1 MTEASVFSSPAR
13 SINHVQGAEKNVP
26 PIRFFGLVLQLAILA
41 DAFYDAVEF
50 LKPEFLT
57 ANFYFTDLVLS
68 FVYVLWLFQMIFGR
82 ARLPAFSRY
91 KSLYFFIFVLLVP
104 IVVGLAEGHVWQTV
118 LRDARAPYYF
128 VLSLAVISFVQDEQ
142 AMRKLLVTFLVV
154 GTVSLA
160 WAYVVWT
167 FKIPVSTSLG
177 YQLLTTGRVTRHFG
191 YHSSHVLLLVCVL
204 LLVNYLFL
212 PGGKGSTKV
221 EAIVGALLFAVGLAL
236 TLIRGLFIGM
246 IFGLVVTVLIQKGK
260 ARAVVLLFLC
270 LFVGIT
276 ALLVHISSP
285 DTIREIEKMP
295 LVERY
300 VSIVDPSVTTKES
313 QDSAEGRLTGIG
325 AAAKRIETQPLLGAG
340 YGERRRAVNEKD
352 IVDPIYSVVVHS
364 SMSWM
369 LYRTGYVGSI
379 FLVVCLLTFFV
390 RGIKSFMVSG
400 NDRLRRFGY
409 GTACTSFVAICIA
422 SAGGNILYGSDRF
435 SSLFAIVL
443 GLLLSR
449 PRHVGNNVLS
459 ERLPGELKRAHA

>member
-1 MTEASVFSSPAR
+1 M
-13 SINHVQGAEKNVP
+13 
-26 PIRFFGLVLQLAILA
+26 RFFGLVLQLAILA
-41 DAFYDAVEF
+41 GAFYDALEF

-57 ANFYFTDLVLS
+57 ANFYFTDFVLS
-68 FVYVLWLFQMIFGR
+68 FVYVVWLFQMISGR

-128 VLSLAVISFVQDEQ
+128 VLSLVVISFVQDEQ

-154 GTVSLA
+154 GTISLV
-160 WAYVVWT
+160 WAYLVYA
-167 FKIPVSTSLG
+167 FKIPVSTTLG

-212 PGGKGSTKV
+212 PGGKRSTKV

-246 IFGLVVTVLIQKGK
+246 IFGLAVTVLIQKRK
-260 ARAVVLLFLC
+260 TRAVAMLVLC

-285 DTIREIEKMP
+285 DTIREIERMP

-300 VSIVDPSVTTKES
+300 VSIVDPSVSTKES

-325 AAAKRIETQPLLGAG
+325 AVAKRIETQPLFGAG
-340 YGERRRAVNEKD
+340 YGERRRAVTEND
-352 IVDPIYSVVVHS
+352 IIDPIYSVVVHS

-369 LYRTGYVGSI
+369 LYRAGYLGTSLLI
-379 FLVVCLLTFFV
+379 VCLLTFFV
-390 RGIKSFMVSG
+390 RGLRSFVVRG
-400 NDRLRRFGY
+400 KDRLWRLGY
-409 GTACTSFVAICIA
+409 GTACASFVAICMA
-422 SAGGNILYGSDRF
+422 STGSNMLYGSDRF

-449 PRHVGNNVLS
+449 ARPSGNNALS
-459 ERLPGELKRAHA
+459 DQRPNELKSAHA